1 MTDPSDDIR
10 EKCECDGA
18 MEYQR
23 RNAAFLKKKE
33 TIRFVCGEGCR
44 KMNSRFEVLGEENI
58 VLLCEIA
65 RGVCFGQIG
74 KASVTLP
81 DESTLAIT
89 EKSVKRTVK
98 IAVEKKG

>member
-1 MTDPSDDIR
+1 
-10 EKCECDGA
+10 
-18 MEYQR
+18 
-23 RNAAFLKKKE
+23 
-33 TIRFVCGEGCR
+33 
-44 KMNSRFEVLGEENI
+44 MNSRFEALGEESI

-89 EKSVKRTVK
+89 EKSVKRMAK
-98 IAVEKKG
+98 IIIEKEG